1 MIRRYRPDPLPQ
13 DAVERIIAAALHG
26 PSAGF
31 SQGIDVTAVLQ
42 PEMRRRVVVEAL
54 NNEPDSPLLDAPLLL
69 IITADEERYHRRYNE
84 PDKLAVGG
92 GQEIGWPVPYWYVD
106 AGSAMMLAL
115 LAAVDEG
122 LSAGFYG
129 HPDHVARLQRVLE
142 MPSNAV
148 PIGVIAIGYSAEESL
163 SPAARQH
170 FRTRRRPESETV
182 HRERW

>member
-13 DAVERIIAAALHG
+13 DAVERIIAAALHV

-115 LAAVDEG
+115 LPGSTSAHDAD
-122 LSAGFYG
+122 LNQRQSTSSAGSIPADWLLITG
-129 HPDHVARLQRVLE
+129 HCH
-142 MPSNAV
+142 
-148 PIGVIAIGYSAEESL
+148 
-163 SPAARQH
+163 
-170 FRTRRRPESETV
+170 
-182 HRERW
+182 